1 MSNVLIVVGS
11 PRKDGNSQ
19 MMADFFE
26 HGALKSGN
34 EVRQINVGRA
44 KISGCIACE
53 SCFANNGK
61 CAINDD
67 MQPLYAQM
75 EWADVIVY
83 AFPLYFYS
91 YPAQIKAFMDRQFCA
106 AAGRK
111 GIMGK
116 KVALLMPYED
126 AHAERADGLV
136 KSFEICMDYCKQEIL
151 GMVLCNGVYE
161 KGAIKGHEA
170 LKRCQDLGESIK

>member
-1 MSNVLIVVGS
+1 MGKILIVVGS
-11 PRKDGNSQ
+11 PRKGGNSQ
-19 MMADFFE
+19 IMADALAQ
-26 HGALKSGN
+26 GALSAGN
-34 EVRQINVGRA
+34 EVRMVDVGQA

-53 SCFANNGK
+53 SCFVNGGR
-61 CAINDD
+61 CAIDDD
-67 MQPLYAQM
+67 MQAFYGEM

-106 AAGRK
+106 AGGRS

-116 KVALLMPYED
+116 RVALLVPYED
-126 AHAERADGLV
+126 EHAERADGLV
-136 KSFEICMDYCKQEIL
+136 KSFEIAMDYCNQEVI

-161 KGAIKGHEA
+161 KGAIKGNEA
-170 LKRCQDLGESIK
+170 LDRCRELGASIS

>member
-1 MSNVLIVVGS
+1 MSHVLIVVGS
-11 PRKDGNSQ
+11 PRKGGNSQ
-19 MMADFFE
+19 MMADAFE
-26 HGALKSGN
+26 SGAVAAGN

-53 SCFANNGK
+53 SCFANGGK
-61 CAINDD
+61 CAIDDD
-67 MQPLYAQM
+67 MQPLYEQM
-75 EWADVIVY
+75 EWADVVVY

-106 AAGRK
+106 AGGRK

-116 KVALLMPYED
+116 KIALLMPYED
-126 AHAERADGLV
+126 QHAERADGLV

-151 GMVLCNGVYE
+151 GEVLCNGVYE
-161 KGAIKGHEA
+161 KGAIAGNEA
-170 LKRCQDLGESIK
+170 LVRCEELGASIR

>member
-1 MSNVLIVVGS
+1 MAKVLIVVGS
-11 PRKDGNSQ
+11 PRVGGNSQ
-19 MMADFFE
+19 IMADALE
-26 HGALKSGN
+26 EGAKAAGN

-53 SCFANNGK
+53 SCFVNGGK
-61 CAINDD
+61 CAIDDD
-67 MQPLYAQM
+67 MQPLYGDM

-106 AAGRK
+106 AGGRS
-111 GIMGK
+111 GIMDK
-116 KVALLMPYED
+116 KIALLMPYED

-136 KSFEICMDYCKQEIL
+136 KSFEIAMDYCKQEII

-161 KGAIKGHEA
+161 KGAIEGNEA
-170 LKRCQDLGESIK
+170 LERCRALGASIS